1 MSNSVYSVSSYIL
14 VLRLFTSPNPNPI
27 YMVILCFLRNVSLQ
41 KLWRGK
47 GSWRN
52 ILVGRNLVIAACSEC
67 NTVAKVI
74 SSLDAN
80 FAAFVMTIVTNYKFT
95 FAGELECCS
104 ALRNSILRQKSG
116 HSIGVLHNFASWI
129 WFGVEELLGCVMHDT
144 RFPCWSISVRPIL
157 LEYSQI

>member
-1 MSNSVYSVSSYIL
+1 MILYVTEKIVWDNMSLRVWYYMSLPKAVWYSTSLREYETICMKLYALPFSVSSYIL
-14 VLRLFTSPNPNPI
+14 VLRMFTSPNPNPI
-27 YMVILCFLRNVSLQ
+27 YMVILCFLRHVSLQ

-52 ILVGRNLVIAACSEC
+52 ILVGRNLVIAACIGC

-95 FAGELECCS
+95 FAGELECC
-104 ALRNSILRQKSG
+104 AV
-116 HSIGVLHNFASWI
+116 H
-129 WFGVEELLGCVMHDT
+129 
-144 RFPCWSISVRPIL
+144 
-157 LEYSQI
+157 